1 MDLLSKIEFRSY
13 GNLPAA
19 TWQTGSHP
27 ASPKIPLTYRALLH
41 KGWQF
46 QAMVWPHRFRQQG
59 PEFRHREVIHLPMN
73 GSPLIRLQQVC
84 KHYGDQAALS
94 DISLDIYNGEFLTIL
109 GPSGCG
115 KTTLLRLIAGFEP
128 LTSGRLFLNGRD
140 MADVPPEGREV
151 NTVFQSYALFPHMS
165 VFDNVAFGLRMHRQP
180 TDDIARRVGEALQLV
195 QLNGFERRRP
205 DQLSGG
211 QQQRVAV
218 ARAIVNQPLV
228 LLLDEPLSALDY
240 RLRKQM
246 QLDLKHLQ
254 RRLGITFVLVTHD
267 QEEAFSMSDRVVV
280 LNAGRIEQIGAP
292 SEVYEQPR
300 NLYVARFVG
309 EINLLDGAVDRID
322 GDRIVLQIDHLKVQV
337 RTGRSFAVGDRVHVL
352 LRPEDLRVETLRDL
366 AENPALKNSFADG
379 GYFTGT
385 VEETIYKGATYD
397 VAIVLDNGRQIRA
410 TEFFNAEDATVYFRA
425 GDRVAVSWIEG
436 WEVVLP
442 HEG

>member
-1 MDLLSKIEFRSY
+1 
-13 GNLPAA
+13 
-19 TWQTGSHP
+19 
-27 ASPKIPLTYRALLH
+27 
-41 KGWQF
+41 
-46 QAMVWPHRFRQQG
+46 
-59 PEFRHREVIHLPMN
+59 MN
-73 GSPLIRLQQVC
+73 GSTPLIQLKQVS
-84 KHYGDQAALS
+84 KRYGDQAALM
-94 DISLDIYNGEFLTIL
+94 DIDLEIFNGEFVTIL

-128 LTSGRLFLNGRD
+128 LSAGTIHLNGRD
-140 MADVPPEGREV
+140 VATTPPEGREV
-151 NTVFQSYALFPHMS
+151 NTVFQSYALFPHMT
-165 VFDNVAFGLRMHRQP
+165 VFDNVAFGLRMRHQP
-180 TDDIARRVGEALQLV
+180 PAEIHRRVTDALNLV
-195 QLNGFERRRP
+195 QLAGFEGRRP
-205 DQLSGG
+205 SQLSGG

-218 ARAIVNQPLV
+218 ARAIVNRPLV

-280 LNAGRIEQIGAP
+280 LNTGRIEQVGRP
-292 SEVYEQPR
+292 NEVYEQPR

-309 EINLLDGAVDRID
+309 EINLLDGQVDQVEGERVTLRID
-322 GDRIVLQIDHLKVQV
+322 PLKVSV
-337 RTGRSFAVGDRVHVL
+337 KSNRGFAPGDPVHVL
-352 LRPEDLRVETLRDL
+352 LRPEDLRVETLKDL
-366 AENPALKNSFADG
+366 ADDPALKNSFADG

-397 VAIVLDNGRQIRA
+397 VAVRLDNGHAITA
-410 TEFFNAEDATVYFRA
+410 TEFFNAEEATVYFRP

-436 WEVVLP
+436 WEVLLP